1 MNAKMGGQMMSRNS
15 AIYFAVITMLLLGL
29 FFGCSGKR
37 GEIKI
42 GALLPLTGDIKDY
55 GELVKNGMDFA
66 VDEINNGDGVDGDN
80 LKIVYADSQ
89 GTPEAATKVVFDLI
103 NKEKVPVIIGG
114 VSSSVSL
121 AVAPICE
128 NNKVVLLSP
137 ASSSPK
143 LTGIGEYFFRIY
155 PSDTLEGFTMANRI
169 INYQYKNGKQYFDKV
184 VVVASKTDYAEG
196 VKIEFVKEY
205 RRRKGETL
213 DVINYDPANPEFSD
227 VINRIKASIRGKGG
241 VAIYIAGYY
250 ADTADF
256 LLALRAAPWF
266 DPQAIKVF
274 ASAGAYTPDFRTKA
288 APFFVPKGLNK
299 YSLVFPLICN
309 IRPDSPEPLISNFAK
324 KFYAKYK
331 TYPDSFAAHGYD
343 AVKLIAEVIARRG
356 TMPRDIQYGISMT
369 KDWPGASGMITFDEN
384 HDVTKYPIVYAYDG
398 KDLFL
403 FDPDYINN
411 RPGYYNVEIWK

>member
-1 MNAKMGGQMMSRNS
+1 MSRKS
-15 AIYFAVITMLLLGL
+15 VLYFAVVAMLFLGL

-66 VDEINNGDGVDGDN
+66 VEEINNGDGVDGDN

-114 VSSSVSL
+114 VASSVSL

-143 LTGIGEYFFRIY
+143 LTAISEYFFRIY
-155 PSDTLEGFTMANRI
+155 PSDTLEGYTMANRI
-169 INYQYKNGKQYFDKV
+169 INYEFKNGKQYFDKV

-205 RRRKGETL
+205 RRRKGVTL
-213 DVINYDPANPEFSD
+213 DVINYEPKNPEFD
-227 VINRIKASIRGKGG
+227 QVVKRVFASMKREDA
-241 VAIYIAGYY
+241 VAIFIAGYY
-250 ADTADF
+250 SDTAEF
-256 LLALRAAPWF
+256 LLELRKAKRF
-266 DPQAIKVF
+266 DPQAMKVF
-274 ASAGAYTPDFRTKA
+274 ASAGAYTPEFRTKA
-288 APFFVPKGLNK
+288 APYFIPNGLNK

-309 IRPDSPEPLISNFAK
+309 IKPDSPEPLISSFAK
-324 KFYAKYK
+324 KFYAKYN
-331 TYPDSFAAHGYD
+331 TYPDSYAAHGYD
-343 AVKLIAEVIARRG
+343 AVKLVADVIARRG

-369 KDWPGASGMITFDEN
+369 KDWQGVSGVITFDEN
-384 HDVTKYPIVYAYDG
+384 HDVAKYPIMYAYDG
-398 KDLFL
+398 KDIFL
-403 FDPDYINN
+403 FDPDYMTL
-411 RPGYYNVEIWK
+411 RKDYYEVEVWK

>member
-1 MNAKMGGQMMSRNS
+1 MSRKS
-15 AIYFAVITMLLLGL
+15 VLYFTLVALLFLGL

-37 GEIKI
+37 GEVKI
-42 GALLPLTGDIKDY
+42 GALLPLTGDIKNY

-66 VDEINNGDGVDGDN
+66 VEEINNGDGVDGDN

-89 GTPEAATKVVFDLI
+89 GTPEAATKAVIDLI
-103 NKEKVPVIIGG
+103 NKEKVPIIIGG

-128 NNKVVLLSP
+128 TNKVVLLSP

-155 PSDTLEGFTMANRI
+155 PSDTLEGYTMANRI
-169 INYQYKNGKQYFDKV
+169 INYEFKKGVQYYSKV

-213 DVINYDPANPEFSD
+213 EVINYDPANPQWDD
-227 VINRIKASIRGKGG
+227 VINHVRAAARKEEAF
-241 VAIYIAGYY
+241 AIYIAGYY
-250 ADTADF
+250 TDTAEF
-256 LLALRAAPWF
+256 LVALRKAPWF

-274 ASAGAYTPDFRTKA
+274 ASAGAYTPDFKVKA
-288 APFFVPKGLNK
+288 APYFVPKGELNK
-299 YSLVFPLICN
+299 YGLVFPLICN
-309 IRPDSPEPLISNFAK
+309 IRPDSPEPMIANFAK
-324 KFYAKYK
+324 NFYAKYK
-331 TYPDSFAAHGYD
+331 TYPDSYAAHGYD
-343 AVKLIAEVIARRG
+343 AVKLISEVLARRG

-384 HDVTKYPIVYAYDG
+384 HDVAKYPIVYAYDG
-398 KDLFL
+398 KELFL
-403 FDPDYINN
+403 FDPDYMTN
-411 RPGYYNVEIWK
+411 RKEYYEVEVWK

>member
-1 MNAKMGGQMMSRNS
+1 MSRKS
-15 AIYFAVITMLLLGL
+15 VLYFAVVAMLFLGL

-42 GALLPLTGDIKDY
+42 GALLPLTGDIKNY

-66 VDEINNGDGVDGDN
+66 VEEINSGDGVDGDN

-114 VSSSVSL
+114 VASSVSL

-155 PSDTLEGFTMANRI
+155 PSDTLEGYTMANRI
-169 INYQYKNGKQYFDKV
+169 INYQFKNGKQYFDKV

-205 RRRKGETL
+205 RRRKGVTL
-213 DVINYDPANPEFSD
+213 DVINYEPKNPEFD
-227 VINRIKASIRGKGG
+227 QVVKRVFASMKSEDA
-241 VAIYIAGYY
+241 VAIFIAGYY
-250 ADTADF
+250 SDTAEF
-256 LLALRAAPWF
+256 LLELRKAKRF
-266 DPQAIKVF
+266 DPQAMKVF
-274 ASAGAYTPDFRTKA
+274 ASAGAYTPEFRTKA
-288 APFFVPKGLNK
+288 APYFIPNGLNK
-299 YSLVFPLICN
+299 YSLVFPVICN

-331 TYPDSFAAHGYD
+331 TYPDSYAAHGYD
-343 AVKLIAEVIARRG
+343 AVKLIADVIARRG

-369 KDWPGASGMITFDEN
+369 KDWQGASGVITFDEN
-384 HDVTKYPIVYAYDG
+384 HDVTKYPIMYAYDG
-398 KDLFL
+398 KDIFL
-403 FDPDYINN
+403 FDPDYMTK
-411 RPGYYNVEIWK
+411 REDYYEVEVWK

>member
-1 MNAKMGGQMMSRNS
+1 MSRKS
-15 AIYFAVITMLLLGL
+15 VLYFAVVATLFLGL

-42 GALLPLTGDIKDY
+42 GALLPLTGDIKNY

-66 VDEINNGDGVDGDN
+66 VEEINSGDGVDGDN

-114 VSSSVSL
+114 VASSVSL

-143 LTGIGEYFFRIY
+143 LTAISEYFFRIY
-155 PSDTLEGFTMANRI
+155 PSDTLEGYTMANRI
-169 INYQYKNGKQYFDKV
+169 INYELKNGKQYFDKV

-205 RRRKGETL
+205 RRRKGVTL
-213 DVINYDPANPEFSD
+213 DVINYEPNNPEFD
-227 VINRIKASIRGKGG
+227 QVVKRVFASMKGEDA
-241 VAIYIAGYY
+241 VAIFIAGYY
-250 ADTADF
+250 SDTAEF
-256 LLALRAAPWF
+256 LLELRKAKRF
-266 DPQAIKVF
+266 DPQAMKVF
-274 ASAGAYTPDFRTKA
+274 ASAGAYTPEFRTQA
-288 APFFVPKGLNK
+288 APYFIPNGLNK

-331 TYPDSFAAHGYD
+331 TYPDSYAAHGYD
-343 AVKLIAEVIARRG
+343 AVKLVADVIARRG

-369 KDWPGASGMITFDEN
+369 KDWQGASGVITFDEN
-384 HDVTKYPIVYAYDG
+384 HDVAKYPIMYAYDG
-398 KDLFL
+398 KDIFL
-403 FDPDYINN
+403 FDPDYMTQ
-411 RPGYYNVEIWK
+411 REKYYEVEVWK